1 MIDEEATRHFR
12 FSLDSPTC
20 EGESGIL
27 HWTTGT
33 AICSTINAVVQTHG
47 EDKRWANRCPCGPLV
62 FDCIPCFLV
71 KGYVAR
77 FVEEVVELGI
87 RFVKC

>member
-47 EDKRWANRCPCGPLV
+47 EDRRWANRCHGGPFV
-62 FDCIPCFLV
+62 FGCIPCFLV